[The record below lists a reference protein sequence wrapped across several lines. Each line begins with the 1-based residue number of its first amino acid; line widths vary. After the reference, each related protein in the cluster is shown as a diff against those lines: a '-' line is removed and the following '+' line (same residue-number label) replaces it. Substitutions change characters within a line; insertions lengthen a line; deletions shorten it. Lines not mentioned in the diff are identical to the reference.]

1 MEERATVKRISDI
14 NLIEQEKI
22 FRNTFTVKKFFDL
35 KFWWNK
41 LLFLFPKKATPL
53 GSATAGGT
61 NDDDDG
67 NVSGSGG
74 SSDGQGTD
82 GGTDSEG
89 TNGGGTNGDGSGGS
103 DSCQD
108 RGCISNLARI
118 YS

>member
-1 MEERATVKRISDI
+1 M
-14 NLIEQEKI
+14 
-22 FRNTFTVKKFFDL
+22 
-35 KFWWNK
+35 
-41 LLFLFPKKATPL
+41 FPKKATPL
-53 GSATAGGT
+53 GSATVGG
-61 NDDDDG
+61 NDDNDDG

-82 GGTDSEG
+82 GDTNGGG

-108 RGCISNLARI
+108 RGCISNLPRI